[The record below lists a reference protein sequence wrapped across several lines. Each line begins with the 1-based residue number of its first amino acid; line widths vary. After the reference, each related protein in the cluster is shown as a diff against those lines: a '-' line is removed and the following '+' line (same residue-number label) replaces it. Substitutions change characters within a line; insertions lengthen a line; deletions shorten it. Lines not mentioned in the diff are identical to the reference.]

1 MRAIPSTAAAVMMIF
16 ATLQLLRA
24 QQPPPVRTGTPGA
37 QPETL
42 TTNQTGAISGE
53 VRTGGKDP
61 ASRTVQLRDAQ
72 SGRVVATNT
81 SDKAG
86 AFTFSGVQPG
96 TYIVE
101 VLGANQSV
109 LAASSVLTV
118 QAGQTLSVVLGL
130 PIAAGG
136 ILGGTA
142 GTAAMIA
149 AGAAAAGVLAVQKTG
164 DPTCPQ

>member
-1 MRAIPSTAAAVMMIF
+1 MRAIRCTAAAVMMMF

-24 QQPPPVRTGTPGA
+24 QQPPPTGTPGA
-37 QPETL
+37 QPGTL
-42 TTNQTGAISGE
+42 TTNQTGAISGD
-53 VRTGGKDP
+53 VRTGDKDP
-61 ASRTVQLRDAQ
+61 ASRRTVQLRDAQ
-72 SGRVVATNT
+72 SGRVVATNAT
-81 SDKAG
+81 DKAG
-86 AFTFSGVQPG
+86 AFTFGGVQPG
-96 TYIVE
+96 SYIVE

-130 PIAAGG
+130 PIAGG

-142 GTAAMIA
+142 GMAAMVA

>member
-1 MRAIPSTAAAVMMIF
+1 M
-16 ATLQLLRA
+16 
-24 QQPPPVRTGTPGA
+24 
-37 QPETL
+37 
-42 TTNQTGAISGE
+42 
-53 VRTGGKDP
+53 
-61 ASRTVQLRDAQ
+61 ASDWNLY
-72 SGRVVATNT
+72 SI
-81 SDKAG
+81 
-86 AFTFSGVQPG
+86 GVQPG
-96 TYIVE
+96 TYMVE

-118 QAGQTLSVVLGL
+118 QAGQTLSVGLGL

-136 ILGGTA
+136 ILGGIA

>member
-1 MRAIPSTAAAVMMIF
+1 MRAIRSTAAAVMMMF
-16 ATLQLLRA
+16 ATLQLTRA
-24 QQPPPVRTGTPGA
+24 QQPPPTGTPGA
-37 QPETL
+37 QPGTL
-42 TTNQTGAISGE
+42 TTNQTGAISGD
-53 VRTGGKDP
+53 VRTGDKDP
-61 ASRTVQLRDAQ
+61 ASRRTVQLRDAQ

-81 SDKAG
+81 TDKAG

-96 TYIVE
+96 SYIVE

>member
-1 MRAIPSTAAAVMMIF
+1 M
-16 ATLQLLRA
+16 
-24 QQPPPVRTGTPGA
+24 
-37 QPETL
+37 
-42 TTNQTGAISGE
+42 
-53 VRTGGKDP
+53 
-61 ASRTVQLRDAQ
+61 
-72 SGRVVATNT
+72 
-81 SDKAG
+81 
-86 AFTFSGVQPG
+86 
-96 TYIVE
+96 VE

-136 ILGGTA
+136 ILGSTA